1 MCDNTE
7 EQGITS
13 ILKKEVH
20 VSEGLSD
27 LGKMVGIEELT
38 LGREKP
44 FLVAERNMKVKRK
57 GVKEKRNTD
66 EEAEGMWGCLGHGE
80 LSLPRKERRDRLL
93 PNHGGRF
100 VSCRQPQRCGEG
112 GTEQP
117 GDQCGARDGNK
128 GWKLWTSAENS
139 VYGASPTAIPYFW
152 W

>member
-27 LGKMVGIEELT
+27 LGKVVGIEEFT

-66 EEAEGMWGCLGHGE
+66 EEAEG
-80 LSLPRKERRDRLL
+80 
-93 PNHGGRF
+93 
-100 VSCRQPQRCGEG
+100 
-112 GTEQP
+112 
-117 GDQCGARDGNK
+117 
-128 GWKLWTSAENS
+128 
-139 VYGASPTAIPYFW
+139 I
-152 W
+152 